1 MPEFIFT
8 PGEYNSTA
16 VNLPHF
22 INGKYNYILFS
33 IDTESDLGVLTGA
46 FRLFEACVGGMK

>member
-16 VNLPHF
+16 VNLTHF
-22 INGKYNYILFS
+22 INGKYNYMLFS
-33 IDTESDLGVLTGA
+33 IGTESDLGVLTGA
-46 FRLFEACVGGMK
+46 FRLFEASVGGIK